1 MEVGISYPSTPRIF
15 NYHVKKVNL
24 ETIGFVIEV
33 IGIPSLRKRT
43 TCTMAGRAYLG
54 LNNIYIYMSW
64 NRKFKNS
71 SSKSVV
77 LFDVSLQNAKVTIML
92 IIKGIQMYSNNSK
105 IWQRIDHVVLTI
117 RCINYMHCRKFVE
130 QALM

>member
-1 MEVGISYPSTPRIF
+1 VS
-15 NYHVKKVNL
+15 L

-33 IGIPSLRKRT
+33 IGIPFLKKRT
-43 TCTMAGRAYLG
+43 TCTMAERAFLG

-71 SSKSVV
+71 SSKSAVI
-77 LFDVSLQNAKVTIML
+77 LDVSVQNVGVSIML
-92 IIKGIQMYSNNSK
+92 ILKLIQMYSNNTI

-117 RCINYMHCRKFVE
+117 RCTNYMHCRKFVE

>member
-1 MEVGISYPSTPRIF
+1 VS
-15 NYHVKKVNL
+15 L

-33 IGIPSLRKRT
+33 IGIPFLRKRT

-64 NRKFKNS
+64 NKKFKNS
-71 SSKSVV
+71 NSKSAVI
-77 LFDVSLQNAKVTIML
+77 LDGSLQNAGMTIML
-92 IIKGIQMYSNNSK
+92 ILKGIQMYSNK
-105 IWQRIDHVVLTI
+105 TTIWQRIDHVVLKI
-117 RCINYMHCRKFVE
+117 RCTNYVHCRKFVE